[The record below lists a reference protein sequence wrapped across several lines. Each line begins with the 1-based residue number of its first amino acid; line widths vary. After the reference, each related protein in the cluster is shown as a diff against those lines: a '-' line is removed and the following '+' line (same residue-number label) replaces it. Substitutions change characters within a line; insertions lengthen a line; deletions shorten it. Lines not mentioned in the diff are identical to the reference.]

1 MFFLWRYKHIHLT
14 TRNYICSLDSFGDDY
29 KQAKTKAPH
38 LAIGFHPTPLVS
50 SLLCSHFTT
59 AVPPL
64 YDSASPTLRQCYP
77 HFTTVVPPLYD
88 STAPI
93 PPNGL
98 LLQGSVTPLILY
110 GRYKHAHVQVQT
122 CIW

>member
-14 TRNYICSLDSFGDDY
+14 TCKYICSLDSFRDDY
-29 KQAKTKAPH
+29 KQAKTKVPH
-38 LAIGFHPTPLVS
+38 LAIGFHPTPLVL
-50 SLLCSHFTT
+50 SLLCPHYTT

-64 YDSASPTLRQCYP
+64 YYSAAPTLRQC
-77 HFTTVVPPLYD
+77 
-88 STAPI
+88 API